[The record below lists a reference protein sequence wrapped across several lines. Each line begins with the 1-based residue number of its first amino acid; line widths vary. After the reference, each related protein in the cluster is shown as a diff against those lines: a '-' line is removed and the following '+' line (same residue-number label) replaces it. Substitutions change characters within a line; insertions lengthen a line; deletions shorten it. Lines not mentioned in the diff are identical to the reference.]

1 MSLGILEIADEY
13 FALPRNTYL
22 ILLFLNVF
30 LRDFYFLYAVFKVLS
45 SC

>member
-13 FALPRNTYL
+13 FALPRNTF

-45 SC
+45 RL